1 MFCVFNFNSKY
12 YFAPSPEAGGRSSGA
27 VDADLTERVEG
38 SRVEG
43 ARVEGVAVPGGE
55 GPELEVVPG
64 SISLQIPGASGLN
77 MRVATQI
84 DEAGLILEDES
95 TGSSAEGSEA
105 NTTNPDQESALSRK
119 VAEGT
124 MELLSEIV
132 NSGKIYEFLQQ
143 LFKHIPKLVEW
154 LGITIRG
161 RKGIPTYEQL
171 RDLVEEAQRGLEINR
186 EALVKSLE
194 RMIHDLAFNLSF
206 EGVLRSLNERERNSV
221 VDAEQNSVVAAELDS
236 MAAAIEGHKEGVE
249 GLTNA
254 IEILK
259 KELGTEIMGYVRHPV
274 GVAILLLALMISI
287 NSYFWTHSVA
297 YAQEQVPSTL
307 APVTPTTDGGE
318 QEDQT
323 PTPTEPVPPTLA
335 PVTPTTDGG
344 GQGTPTPRTSP
355 TPEATP
361 YRTPTIEVTAVTVG
375 PTAVTVTAIVT
386 ATPTPTEPVP
396 PTLAPVTPT
405 TDGGGQGTPTPRARA
420 TETPP
425 PTATITII
433 IPSPTATPPGET
445 PTTPPATATP
455 PTETPTPPP
464 TDVPPPQPPT
474 ETPRKPDRPPATPT
488 PTPTP
493 TETPPPTAI
502 VLIET
507 PEGKIEFEI
516 PSTATAVLLRR
527 PTVLPGDTSGALV
540 GPERGWSS
548 QMADLLELV
557 PLALLVAA
565 SILGV
570 AAGFANYRSK
580 KQ

>member
-259 KELGTEIMGYVRHPV
+259 KELGTETKGYVRHPV

-361 YRTPTIEVTAVTVG
+361 YRTPTIEVTAVTVS

-386 ATPTPTEPVP
+386 ATPTEPVP

-405 TDGGGQGTPTPRARA
+405 TDGGEQGTPTPRARA

-425 PTATITII
+425 PTATPRQETPTNTPTPPPTETPTATITII
-433 IPSPTATPPGET
+433 IPTA
-445 PTTPPATATP
+445 TPPATATP

-474 ETPRKPDRPPATPT
+474 ETPEQP
-488 PTPTP
+488 P

-516 PSTATAVLLRR
+516 PSTATPVLFDK
-527 PTVLPGDTSGALV
+527 PKKIGSSNTSGALA
-540 GPERGWSS
+540 GPERGNS
-548 QMADLLELV
+548 QLEPLV
-557 PLALLVAA
+557 
-565 SILGV
+565 GV
-570 AAGFANYRSK
+570 AMAAAVSLVISVGIVALRRRRREPK